1 MFSNTSKP
9 ILIIILLAGTA
20 FAQTFSVQGV
30 LRDPQ
35 GNTLDEGYYDIT
47 LKLYEQAEGTDA
59 IWEEVQ
65 TDIHVLHGVFDLDV
79 GSVTPLTGITFTA
92 TYYLGLTI
100 EDDPEMVPRFEL
112 LKAPSA
118 LSVGGAENMV
128 PSLGNIGIGTT
139 DPQAGLHIVT
149 YESDDNL
156 IKVESESGKGI
167 KADYLGDF
175 YLEGG
180 AIIKFADG
188 TTLASSNFNEPAT
201 ALKSYGDVTFR
212 TDADGNGNGSLK
224 IYISDSLQME
234 IDDSGVMTSGVTVGG
249 SYPGSMVMFGG
260 TVAPEGWLIC
270 DGSEYNTTEYA
281 NLYTVIGTTYGS
293 GAGTF
298 MVPDMRGKGDMG
310 HDAANVKFDA
320 LGETGG
326 EETHTLTVDEMAGHT
341 HPVNPGG
348 TYTNYTNSQHSHE
361 VPEPAYDGT
370 FYDYVYRTTAYNGGN
385 LHAGDADEN
394 SGHGGSQNFI
404 EVNTHNV
411 TPYGG
416 NHSHFLNFG
425 TSYTSNSGGSV
436 GYNVIHSYL
445 TMNYIIKY

>member
-212 TDADGNGNGSLK
+212 TDADMDGNGRLEF
-224 IYISDSLQME
+224 IIHDSLQLKISE
-234 IDDSGVMTSGVTVGG
+234 DEGVSTSGVTIGG
-249 SYPGSMVMFGG
+249 SYPGTMVMFAGI
-260 TVAPEGWLIC
+260 TPPDGWLLC
-270 DGSEYNTTEYA
+270 DGTEYNTAEYPM
-281 NLYTVIGTTYGS
+281 LYNMIGATYGS

-326 EETHTLTVDEMAGHT
+326 EETHTLTVDEMPQHYHYSPYQSINTNTAGAHD
-341 HPVNPGG
+341 HDDDDWYN
-348 TYTNYTNSQHSHE
+348 
-361 VPEPAYDGT
+361 
-370 FYDYVYRTTAYNGGN
+370 DYYFLSVWY
-385 LHAGDADEN
+385 GDAEHPANLGNDSYYSFDSYGN
-394 SGHGGSQNFI
+394 SSCWACPSY
-404 EVNTHNV
+404 TSYS
-411 TPYGG
+411 P
-416 NHSHFLNFG
+416 NHSHTIDLPAQ
-425 TSYTSNSGGSV
+425 TTDSKGGDT
-436 GYNVIHSYL
+436 GYNIMHSYL